1 MIKNNNIFLIGPMG
15 SGKTTIGRMLAEV
28 LSLKFVDL
36 DLEIE
41 KKCGANIPWIF
52 DMEGEEGFRKRE
64 SRMLLELASKAGVVL
79 ATGGGAIIS
88 ETNRN
93 TLKNNGFVVYLDAP
107 VGRLLERTSH
117 DRSRPLLQVGNPREV
132 LEKLALNRDRLYQ
145 EVADLVLITDKR
157 KPQLVADEIANEVRH
172 LIS

>member
-15 SGKTTIGRMLAEV
+15 SGKTTIARMLAEV

-132 LEKLALNRDRLYQ
+132 LEKLALNRDPLYQ

>member
-64 SRMLLELASKAGVVL
+64 SRMLLELASKSGVVL

-132 LEKLALNRDRLYQ
+132 LEKLALNRDPLYQ

-157 KPQLVADEIANEVRH
+157 KPQLVADEIANKVRH